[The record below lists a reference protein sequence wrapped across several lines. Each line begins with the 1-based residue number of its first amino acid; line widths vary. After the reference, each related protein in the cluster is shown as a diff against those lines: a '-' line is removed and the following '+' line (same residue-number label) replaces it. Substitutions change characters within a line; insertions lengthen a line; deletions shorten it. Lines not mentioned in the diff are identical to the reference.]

1 MEEEVMGIEQL
12 RRSATRRRPLARG
25 GGAPKAM
32 RRAIDGVVRDHEKE
46 AYNSASRSGGAGEGG
61 CRVGDMRHGAREQRH
76 VVQVWAAVLRK
87 EIEGILVSK
96 I

>member
-1 MEEEVMGIEQL
+1 MEEEVMGVEQL
-12 RRSATRRRPLARG
+12 RRSATSRRPLARG
-25 GGAPKAM
+25 GATEAM
-32 RRAIDGVVRDHEKE
+32 RGAIDGVVRDHEKE

-61 CRVGDMRHGAREQRH
+61 CRVGDMRHGARERRH